1 VEVTLECS
9 RCHRD
14 VWLLIEGVCEDCE
27 VQIED
32 ARAIEAA
39 ARAAVTAASL
49 ANERRWATLDADE
62 YDREAYEDRVDWEAK
77 QP

>member
-1 VEVTLECS
+1 MTLECS

-14 VWLLIEGVCEDCE
+14 VWLLVEGVCEDCE

-32 ARAIEAA
+32 ARAIAA
-39 ARAAVTAASL
+39 DARAAVTAASL

-62 YDREAYEDRVDWEAK
+62 YDADEQAERQWKDAE
-77 QP
+77 